1 MIRQWAAARLVLA
14 VLLAGGAMARGQILT
29 DLGATAPVPGANDQS
44 QLGTNGN
51 QSGPDGLNYYTDN
64 QSVHNAGEPGQAFTT
79 GTNAAGY
86 VLTSVALK
94 TGGLGSDSG
103 IGTAQ
108 PYYLHLYFVAD
119 GVAVPLQTNTSANI
133 TFTDGDWLQWTGLSV
148 PLAPNSTYAWSFGK
162 ASSTSGYEALA
173 VASGN
178 LYAGGQIGLFYPG
191 GGPVTYGS
199 SGAFDA
205 VFDMGLATNGTT
217 LHAGAPVVTPAGTN

>member
-1 MIRQWAAARLVLA
+1 MKPANSSRRPFWPQFLDMPVRFFRWKPSQPMIRQWAAARLVLA

-148 PLAPNSTYAWSFGK
+148 PLAPNSTYAWSFGGGEREFVCGR
-162 ASSTSGYEALA
+162 ADWA
-173 VASGN
+173 VLSRRR
-178 LYAGGQIGLFYPG
+178 AGDLWIER
-191 GGPVTYGS
+191 
-199 SGAFDA
+199 
-205 VFDMGLATNGTT
+205 
-217 LHAGAPVVTPAGTN
+217 VV